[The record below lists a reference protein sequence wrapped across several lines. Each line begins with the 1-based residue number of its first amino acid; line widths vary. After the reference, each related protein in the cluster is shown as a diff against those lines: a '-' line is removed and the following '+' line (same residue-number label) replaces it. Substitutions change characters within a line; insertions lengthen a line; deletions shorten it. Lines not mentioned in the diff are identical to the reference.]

1 MQRELTLISTN
12 VSGVIQYVQKRRE
25 TLERRGAYRDGTYRM
40 NTQYTAKTEAV
51 TEIMQKTGYGRFV
64 IEKRIEKL
72 LGAGEIRLIDDPGD
86 RRRQLLTREDVQKII
101 DSLSLP

>member
-1 MQRELTLISTN
+1 MGESRSNQHKAP
-12 VSGVIQYVQKRRE
+12 GVGDI
-25 TLERRGAYRDGTYRM
+25 ERRGKHM
-40 NTQYTAKTEAV
+40 NTQYTSKTEAV

-72 LGAGEIRLIDDPGD
+72 LGASQIRLLDDPGD
-86 RRRQLLTREDVQKII
+86 RRKQLISRQDVQTII